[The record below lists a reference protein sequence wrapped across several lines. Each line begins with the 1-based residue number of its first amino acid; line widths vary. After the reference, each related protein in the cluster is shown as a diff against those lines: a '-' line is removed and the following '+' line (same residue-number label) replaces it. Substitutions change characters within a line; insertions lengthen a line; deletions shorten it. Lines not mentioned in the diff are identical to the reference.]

1 MYFFYIWDIHS
12 ANPSQISR
20 LDRLAADTKLINNIA
35 DGRSDSGGASGMN
48 SYLLMIRQ
56 AAGTLEVCEF
66 TSGPLHLL
74 MVRFLDLRISEN

>member
-1 MYFFYIWDIHS
+1 
-12 ANPSQISR
+12 
-20 LDRLAADTKLINNIA
+20 
-35 DGRSDSGGASGMN
+35 MN